1 MPTETAFLDKDHNF
15 VQPEKAHYYVR
26 TETDAEGRVIDEV
39 WVRLEPQP
47 DAEAIKRAYLAL
59 LNRQR
64 PWLWV
69 SGAGML
75 MMATALALSLASLV
89 GPGLSLVV
97 GAIGAAAS
105 LAALVA
111 LRR

>member
-1 MPTETAFLDKDHNF
+1 MPTETVFLDKDHNF
-15 VQPEKAHYYVR
+15 AQPEKAHYYVR

-39 WVRLEPQP
+39 WVRLEPQL
-47 DAEAIKRAYLAL
+47 DGEAIKRAYLAL
-59 LNRQR
+59 LHRQR

-69 SGAGML
+69 SGVGIL
-75 MMATALALSLASLV
+75 SMATALVLSLTALA

-97 GAIGAAAS
+97 GTLGAAAAV
-105 LAALVA
+105 AALIA